1 MIEVNLL
8 PGSGGKSQSR
18 ADFNVSGMI
27 SGAASGIKDK
37 FLLGSVGTVAA
48 VVVAVALMFMS
59 QTNRER
65 TLVEHERK
73 AVEDSARYK
82 VVLAAKTTAEA
93 KRDSLYQQV
102 AIIKSIDDSR
112 YLWPHLLE

>member
-59 QTNRER
+59 QTNR
-65 TLVEHERK
+65 
-73 AVEDSARYK
+73 
-82 VVLAAKTTAEA
+82 
-93 KRDSLYQQV
+93 
-102 AIIKSIDDSR
+102 
-112 YLWPHLLE
+112 